1 MSVARS
7 DFLAGLPS
15 EGSSASISLNA
26 LAWGCCRD
34 GGQSDFFLREHFP
47 AETLGLQRE
56 QLMTIRRALF
66 SSLVSQAVGWFI
78 ARLFRRRALISMG
91 KARPSVKPLA

>member
-1 MSVARS
+1 MGLARS

-47 AETLGLQRE
+47 AETVGLQRE
-56 QLMTIRRALF
+56 QLMTTHRALF
-66 SSLVSQAVGWFI
+66 SGAWYHKHSDRSLLGSSSIVH
-78 ARLFRRRALISMG
+78 
-91 KARPSVKPLA
+91 